1 MSLLEKNSF
10 TKEELVECSNGKLFG
25 PGNGRLPNSEM
36 LMVDRIIKIN
46 NSGGEFENGEIH
58 GQLDISPDLWFF
70 DCHFS
75 EDPVMPGC
83 LGLDA
88 MWQLLGFYL
97 GWLGQPGKGR
107 ALGVGE
113 VKFSGQVLQTVKK
126 VTYHIS
132 LKRLILRKLILGVG
146 DGILKADGE
155 IIYEAKDMKVGL
167 FSTDK

>member
-1 MSLLEKNSF
+1 MNLKNKHNFS
-10 TKEELVECSNGKLFG
+10 KDELIDCSNGDLFG
-25 PGNGRLPNSEM
+25 PGNGRLPNNEM
-36 LMVDRIIKIN
+36 LMMDRIVEIN
-46 NSGGEFENGEIH
+46 DSKGDYNIGEIQ
-58 GQLDISPDLWFF
+58 GELDITPELWFF

-75 EDPVMPGC
+75 TDPVMPGC

-155 IIYEAKDMKVGL
+155 AIYEAKDMKVGL
-167 FSTDK
+167 FSPEK